1 MLATI
6 ANPSTNSRHTRA
18 LDDRASG
25 RTSVSSA
32 VTSLQMQDVPIL
44 ATVIDRSSSDTS
56 GGVRTACGDTVS
68 AVSAACAAIAAAAA
82 ASRGHPAGRS
92 RNRSAASERAVDT
105 GLTPSTRV
113 PVSIESMARQV
124 DGIWLP
130 ERVSGHPALELNN
143 TVGGWR
149 YPEPREYLLDYRTV
163 LTLARDVEVISASES
178 RALLAAA
185 ATPHARQVLREIKR
199 LRNALHTVAL
209 TDSADAAA
217 ELHHFVMTAVRASRY
232 TRDNAGTLRLDGG
245 TGPRMPLHRFA
256 LSLNALLEQQPRSA
270 IRACADE
277 RCGWLFL
284 DPSGRRRWCEMA
296 VCGNRAKARRYTQRH
311 YTPTDQ
317 RSEV

>member
-1 MLATI
+1 
-6 ANPSTNSRHTRA
+6 
-18 LDDRASG
+18 
-25 RTSVSSA
+25 
-32 VTSLQMQDVPIL
+32 
-44 ATVIDRSSSDTS
+44 
-56 GGVRTACGDTVS
+56 
-68 AVSAACAAIAAAAA
+68 
-82 ASRGHPAGRS
+82 
-92 RNRSAASERAVDT
+92 
-105 GLTPSTRV
+105 
-113 PVSIESMARQV
+113 MARLV

-130 ERVSGHPALELNN
+130 ARVSGHPALELNN

-149 YPEPREYLLDYRTV
+149 YPEPREYLVDYRTV
-163 LTLARDVEVISASES
+163 VTLARDVEVISASES
-178 RALLAAA
+178 GALLAAA

-199 LRNALHTVAL
+199 LRTALHTVAL

-232 TRDNAGTLRLDGG
+232 TRDDAGTLRLDGG

-256 LSLNALLEQQPRSA
+256 LSLNALLEQHSRSA